1 MDSLLVRAYHRSL
14 VSREPFRETLRTQT
28 ANTGVAP
35 SDSIR
40 QVQMI
45 LRPYFGQAQE
55 RWGRKKVGVGSD
67 IQTRALHSPRN
78 PCCTYRISSLSKIP

>member
-1 MDSLLVRAYHRSL
+1 MDSLLVRAHRRSL
-14 VSREPFRETLRTQT
+14 VSRESFRETLHTQA

-40 QVQMI
+40 PVQMI

-55 RWGRKKVGVGSD
+55 RWVGSD

-78 PCCTYRISSLSKIP
+78 PCCTYRISSLS